1 MSAGRTPQDAPGRFA
16 RLAISIVIAA
26 ACGGTLLAGL
36 VVERFDPD
44 TACCDHLFYRSMSYN
59 LFSVT
64 RPDLDTIPP
73 GNELEQLYGAPDYGW
88 LDHRNGLARQPPY
101 VYRVVTP
108 LLARALSPMT
118 GIDDAYWLIS
128 LLALAGAATFLGL
141 TALRITGSA
150 VPAVVVVAAF
160 LTDPPTARWNLND
173 FMLTDPMA
181 FFLTALAIWALV
193 ERRRSLFFVVC
204 AIGVLNK
211 ESMVPLLLAY
221 PLAEGIRT
229 RRFSWVSA
237 SWATAIGVCW
247 IAFRIVLPVPVDTYS
262 ILGQFREGSQH
273 ERLMGVVLLFT
284 MGPLLPAV
292 RRGLRDAD
300 IVSLLPFA
308 AAAILSAWFVDD
320 LERAMI
326 QALPVVLL
334 AGLRPWTSSVR
345 TRIAVLVP
353 AALLLC
359 QNLAGLG
366 ELLNRKKMA
375 AIFLVALAAEVVVR
389 TRRWLEEGRPDDD
402 RGVDVELGVTAAPG

>member
-1 MSAGRTPQDAPGRFA
+1 VAA
-16 RLAISIVIAA
+16 LVVAA

-59 LFSVT
+59 LFSLT
-64 RPDLDTIPP
+64 KPDLDTIPA
-73 GNELEQLYGAPDYGW
+73 GNELQALYGAPDYGW

-108 LLARALSPMT
+108 LLARAISPIT

-128 LLALAGAATFLGL
+128 LLALAGAATFVGL

-193 ERRRSLFFVVC
+193 QRRQALFFVAC
-204 AIGVLNK
+204 AIGMLNK

-221 PLAEGIRT
+221 PLAEGIRA
-229 RRFSWVSA
+229 RRFPWVSA
-237 SWATAIGVCW
+237 SWAIAIGMGW
-247 IAFRIVLPVPVDTYS
+247 IAFRVALPVPIDSYS
-262 ILGQFREGSQH
+262 ILGQFREDWPH
-273 ERLMGVVLLFT
+273 VRLMGVVLLFT

-292 RRGLRDAD
+292 RRGLRDPV

-345 TRIAVLVP
+345 TRIALLVP
-353 AALLLC
+353 AGLLLG
-359 QNLAGLG
+359 QNLGGLA

-375 AIFLVALAAEVVVR
+375 AIFLVALAAEGVIW
-389 TRRWLEEGRPDDD
+389 TRRWLTSAR
-402 RGVDVELGVTAAPG
+402 RAAGERLPTPL